1 MSEIFKYFNADE
13 LMEGTRIAQ
22 VFYKDIPDQIV
33 RTVRGKLPEDL
44 LAILGEFNEN
54 YGLESKE
61 EGSR

>member
-1 MSEIFKYFNADE
+1 MPGWSEIFKYFNAGD

-22 VFYKDIPDQIV
+22 VFYKDIPDQIA

-54 YGLESKE
+54 YGL
-61 EGSR
+61 